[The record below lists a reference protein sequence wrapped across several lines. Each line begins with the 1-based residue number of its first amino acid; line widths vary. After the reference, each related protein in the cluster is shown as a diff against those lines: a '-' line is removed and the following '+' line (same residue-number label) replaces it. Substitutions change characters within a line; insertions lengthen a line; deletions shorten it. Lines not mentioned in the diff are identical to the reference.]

1 MQQLA
6 DIGQDILPAYTRQ
19 DLKAKQQEDADLARA
34 MSFVG
39 CPEEN
44 EQNKLLKQWDKLS
57 VCRNLISGENRLSE
71 AATMTQGIRAR
82 VECFTSHVSGSS
94 GSTYGRT

>member
-34 MSFVG
+34 MSFVEWG
-39 CPEEN
+39 
-44 EQNKLLKQWDKLS
+44 
-57 VCRNLISGENRLSE
+57 RRLSRRERTKQVTE
-71 AATMTQGIRAR
+71 AVGQTISM
-82 VECFTSHVSGSS
+82 S
-94 GSTYGRT
+94 